1 MGNYFKQSLDT
12 VLAFGGNGL
21 LLLYFLASVV
31 FLLVTEKEKGIRK
44 LMAEYPIAILL
55 IFFIPL
61 FPYLVCTVFH
71 EQETFYRFLWLIPMS
86 AVSAYATICFL
97 EKIKIKW
104 LKIVLGAFAMV
115 CVAIGGN
122 PGYQSPVM
130 IPATNAYQIPE
141 QVIELCDA
149 MNVPGREV
157 EAVFP
162 HELVPYVRQY
172 TPYIKMP
179 YGYETLVAR
188 WGFTDDLEYEM
199 LNDVSNTENLTN
211 LARERGCHYIVLNKN
226 HYVDKDLTEYG
237 FEYFYETE
245 GYIVYVDSSNVP
257 KC

>member
-1 MGNYFKQSLDT
+1 MAGYLKQSLDT

-31 FLLVTEKEKGIRK
+31 FLLVTEKDKGIRK

-104 LKIVLGAFAMV
+104 LKLVIGAFAMV

-199 LNDVSNTENLTN
+199 LNDVSNTENLTTYRN
-211 LARERGCHYIVLNKN
+211 
-226 HYVDKDLTEYG
+226 VDKKG
-237 FEYFYETE
+237 FL
-245 GYIVYVDSSNVP
+245 
-257 KC
+257 